1 MDFKYVSKGKCR
13 KTLKTI
19 RNRKFS
25 ENNKKKFW
33 NHTFSA
39 IVVSI
44 KGRRLFTGR
53 ITAGRYL
60 TFPAE
65 EEEEGDVAAEK
76 FGLSL
81 SDVTIAEAIFLVS
94 GYDELKRRKLE
105 FLKSTSS

>member
-1 MDFKYVSKGKCR
+1 
-13 KTLKTI
+13 
-19 RNRKFS
+19 
-25 ENNKKKFW
+25 
-33 NHTFSA
+33 
-39 IVVSI
+39 
-44 KGRRLFTGR
+44 
-53 ITAGRYL
+53 L

>member
-1 MDFKYVSKGKCR
+1 MKIIQKN
-13 KTLKTI
+13 L
-19 RNRKFS
+19 
-25 ENNKKKFW
+25 W

-44 KGRRLFTGR
+44 KGRILFTGR
-53 ITAGRYL
+53 ITAGLYL

-65 EEEEGDVAAEK
+65 EEEGDVAGEK

-94 GYDELKRRKLE
+94 GYDELKRRKLK